1 MNKMI
6 TKKSM
11 KNILLLGLILFS
23 IPSFAQKQPITVTG
37 KEVKGTKINGN
48 DTVITIT
55 RTDTIKTWYSPDIDE
70 VKKETKQTLESYL
83 KYFEKVDNLTSQV
96 DKLNST
102 NANLTSDKA
111 RLTQTIKDLNQKN
124 SQELTDKAA
133 EKKEIQDIMALII
146 KQKSDQYSVQV
157 AEIIKNRA
165 KEHNIPTSDL
175 EEYIRMNNIFVQAKE
190 LLTKAYNSE
199 NIDLVYS
206 NFNVSINPKFS
217 GLVEEQ
223 KGIKFLFANYESRC
237 NALSELFTRFK
248 EEKPLPEMITT
259 KLKKHEY
266 EYKEYPYLWDQIKL
280 KLNTPSAPIN
290 IQCN

>member
-1 MNKMI
+1 MI

-111 RLTQTIKDLNQKN
+111 RLTQTINDLNQKN

-146 KQKSDQYSVQV
+146 KQKSDQYSGQV

-165 KEHNIPTSDL
+165 KEHNISTSDL
-175 EEYIRMNNIFVQAKE
+175 EEYIRMNKICFAARD
-190 LLTKAYNSE
+190 LLTTGYIQKIQDNLDNLVISNKFPGLVVE
-199 NIDLVYS
+199 KDEIIDLLEEYKIKCTQLS
-206 NFNVSINPKFS
+206 DQFKRYKEKGAGEKIIKDAFTNLKDDFKKYPFLFKKI
-217 GLVEEQ
+217 EEQ
-223 KGIKFLFANYESRC
+223 IKTP
-237 NALSELFTRFK
+237 NAT
-248 EEKPLPEMITT
+248 
-259 KLKKHEY
+259 
-266 EYKEYPYLWDQIKL
+266 
-280 KLNTPSAPIN
+280 IN

>member
-1 MNKMI
+1 MI

-83 KYFEKVDNLTSQV
+83 KYFEKVKANDSTITTLNSANKILNEEK
-96 DKLNST
+96 DKL
-102 NANLTSDKA
+102 DKIIDGLK
-111 RLTQTIKDLNQKN
+111 REQKDIKTAL
-124 SQELTDKAA
+124 EV
-133 EKKEIQDIMALII
+133 EKKEIQDIMTLII

-157 AEIIKNRA
+157 AEIIKKRA

-190 LLTKAYNSE
+190 LLTKAYNSK